1 MSNLTIL
8 QISLSKFPKQSE
20 KRLSRLSSNEE
31 IFSESIPFYE
41 DKLHQSGYQ
50 QKLKYNPVNT
60 KTHSK
65 RNHKRN
71 IIWFDPP
78 FNRNGIGEESFK
90 GRLYNHNLSFRNEF
104 HKNEKTF

>member
-1 MSNLTIL
+1 MSNLATL

-20 KRLSRLSSNEE
+20 KRLSRLSFNEE
-31 IFSESIPFYE
+31 IFNESAPFYE

-50 QKLKYNPVNT
+50 QKLKYNPVNK

-71 IIWFDPP
+71 KSGLTPLPREMYPQKSANIF
-78 FNRNGIGEESFK
+78 
-90 GRLYNHNLSFRNEF
+90 
-104 HKNEKTF
+104 

>member
-20 KRLSRLSSNEE
+20 KRLCQLSSNEE
-31 IFSESIPFYE
+31 ILRESTPFYE

-71 IIWFDPP
+71 KSGLTPLPREMYPQKSANIF
-78 FNRNGIGEESFK
+78 
-90 GRLYNHNLSFRNEF
+90 
-104 HKNEKTF
+104 